1 MERVWRL
8 CESSSTIWS
17 LPDRQRDWTLSE
29 EINRAGVV
37 ERLVLT
43 KALAD
48 IALISHEEKL
58 KTLIEEQLPAAIF
71 RVDLSSQSGRNIED
85 QLTPVLRQLGDQIMS
100 SRGNLE
106 ALSKVLGKE
115 ATYVNVFLANHIQA
129 VTERSLPECTE
140 PILSKILR
148 DRITAHLDGF
158 QEFCAAWKTLGLKAS
173 ILDIAWESLSK
184 ALDCEVEERCQD
196 NYEEA
201 ALAGLREWL
210 ENHAIPVLQCILSQ
224 MDAEVNDDLSYWRA
238 RIEFQ
243 MCYALSRAR
252 IRQLFD
258 IILEYPH
265 SEPVLGDIDVGLV
278 QTDLASEVA
287 SSLGKQL
294 ELRLLHQGAHTAD
307 IILQYVHLVKALR
320 HIDPRRVIVEQ
331 VCEPIRAYL
340 RTRPDTIRCI
350 VTDVTEYEGE
360 LLEVLEDA
368 VQDDDDSV
376 ARDETFDAW
385 QPDPADASARS
396 DDEEDMIEQND
407 PLARLFDV
415 YGSREAYANEYRKM
429 LGHKLLTSQE
439 RGADVER
446 EIWNV
451 EMFKARF
458 GSEAMQDCSVML
470 KDIADTKRIMATTA
484 KDHSGVNQDIEFI
497 IMSKHFWPETK
508 EQDGELPYP
517 FREDAMLLQKHFEE
531 IKAPR
536 KLKWQPDLGI
546 VLVRIEMEN
555 GEELS
560 MTVTPNQAALFKCF
574 EKVGKWKVNDLAEE
588 LKLSTED
595 VEKNAQR
602 WLQRGLLKDLEDED
616 SLQLVEDFSGDAA
629 LAGGLEGATAADDKE
644 DLAVGSTREEMKVYE
659 TFLLGMLT
667 NLGSL
672 PVERIHNMLKMFCQ
686 NPPFDKTKEQLV
698 SLLDDLVVEEKIQ
711 VNGREYSLRTNN

>member
-8 CESSSTIWS
+8 CESSTTIWS
-17 LPDRQRDWTLSE
+17 LPDKQRDWTLSE

-71 RVDLSSQSGRNIED
+71 QVHLSSQSGRNMEK

-106 ALSKVLGKE
+106 ALSTLLGNE
-115 ATYVNVFLANHIQA
+115 AAYVNVFLANHIQA
-129 VTERSLPECTE
+129 VTEKSLPECTE

-148 DRITAHLDGF
+148 DRIAADLDGF

-184 ALDCEVEERCQD
+184 ALDREIEERCHND
-196 NYEEA
+196 FEEA
-201 ALAGLREWL
+201 ALGGLREWL
-210 ENHAIPVLQCILSQ
+210 EDHAIPVLQCILSQ
-224 MDAEVNDDLSYWRA
+224 MEADVNDDLSYWRA
-238 RIEFQ
+238 RLEFQ
-243 MCYALSRAR
+243 MCYSLSQAR

-258 IILEYPH
+258 IILDFPH
-265 SEPVLGDIDVGLV
+265 SEPVLGDINIGLV
-278 QTDLASEVA
+278 QTDLALEVA
-287 SSLGKQL
+287 SSLRKQL

-385 QPDPADASARS
+385 QPDPADASVRAE
-396 DDEEDMIEQND
+396 DEEDMIEQND

-470 KDIADTKRIMATTA
+470 KDYADTKRIMAATA
-484 KDHSGVNQDIEFI
+484 KEHSDLNQDLEFI

-508 EQDGELPYP
+508 EQDGELPDP

-531 IKAPR
+531 TKAPR

-546 VLVRIEMEN
+546 VLVRIEMES
-555 GEELS
+555 GKELS
-560 MTVTPNQAALFKCF
+560 MTVSPNQAALFKCF
-574 EKVGKWKVNDLAEE
+574 EKVGKWKVDDLAEE
-588 LKLSTED
+588 LKLSKED
-595 VEKNAQR
+595 VEKNARR
-602 WLQRGLLKDLEDED
+602 WLQRGLLKEVDED
-616 SLQLVEDFSGDAA
+616 SLQLVEDFSSDAA
-629 LAGGLEGATAADDKE
+629 LAEGLEGATAADDKE
-644 DLAVGSTREEMKVYE
+644 DLAVNNTRDEMKVYE

-698 SLLDDLVVEEKIQ
+698 SLLDELVVEEKIQ